1 MYKLIK
7 LLFSRSNKKKISAES
22 LFTRDLKRI
31 FKKNL
36 DQDFLLNLEALL
48 LKADI
53 GPKYTEQLI
62 NSLNKLQDNSDISA
76 EKIKLYLKSEIKKML
91 KNAHASVKIQ
101 HKPYVILASGVNG
114 SGKTTSLGK
123 LAYKFAQENKK
134 VVIVAADT
142 FRAAAADQIGN
153 WADQAGVKLFRA
165 EKEEADPASLAYK
178 ALEYAQKENYDI
190 VLIDTAGRL
199 QNNQNFMNQLAKIVR
214 VIKKLD
220 EQAPHLSLLVLD
232 STTGQNSLKQM
243 EVFKAASLINGLI
256 MTKLDGTAKGGCL
269 VALVQEYNVPVY
281 FMGIGEGLDDL
292 VEFNVDK
299 YLEQLF

>member
-22 LFTRDLKRI
+22 LFAKDLKKI

-165 EKEEADPASLAYK
+165 EKEGADPASLAYK

>member
-22 LFTRDLKRI
+22 LFAKDLKRI

-62 NSLNKLQDNSDISA
+62 NSLSKLQDNSDISA

-165 EKEEADPASLAYK
+165 EKEGADPASLAYK
-178 ALEYAQKENYDI
+178 AVEYAQKENYDI

-281 FMGIGEGLDDL
+281 FIGIGEGLDDL

>member
-22 LFTRDLKRI
+22 LFAKDLKKI

-91 KNAHASVKIQ
+91 KNAHASIKIQ

-165 EKEEADPASLAYK
+165 EKEGADPASLAYK
-178 ALEYAQKENYDI
+178 AVEYAQKENYDI

-220 EQAPHLSLLVLD
+220 EQSPHLSLLVLD

>member
-22 LFTRDLKRI
+22 LFAKDLKKI

-91 KNAHASVKIQ
+91 KNAHASIKIQ

-165 EKEEADPASLAYK
+165 EKEGADPASLAYK
-178 ALEYAQKENYDI
+178 AVEYAQKENYDI